1 MATVKKV
8 KLDVRPFQSSWTN
21 DFGFIQQ
28 NGRAVCALCR
38 EDVVCRTSSVK
49 RHFETKHGKTFKDS
63 ADKAEAI
70 QKAVSRYEKQS
81 NAFEN
86 QGTSKNKAT
95 GGQSNAF
102 ENQMTSK
109 NKATEAQ
116 STAFENQRTS
126 KNNAT
131 EASYKLALC
140 IAKHGKPFTDG
151 SFIKAAFL
159 ECSEVLFDGM
169 SDKHM
174 IISRIKD
181 MPVSA
186 RTLERR
192 ISEMADNV
200 NAQQTAALTTT
211 PVFSVALV
219 ESVDINDIPRLA
231 VFARYSDTEMHEEL
245 CCLKPVCGT
254 TKVEDILKT
263 FTEHFEDRGLDI
275 RKIFAVTTDGAS
287 AAVGNKG
294 FTKMV
299 EDKIG
304 HPILKLHCIRH
315 QENLCAKIS
324 GCDLSK
330 VMTTVTKVVNF
341 LLANSSLTD
350 RQFQAF
356 LEEVDS
362 AYKDTPL
369 HSSVRWLSCGKVL
382 ERFVECFDEIKIF
395 LSEKD
400 QDYPELEDRDWI
412 VKLLFLSDITKH
424 LNDFNLLLQ
433 GAGKTVIDLYDTWKA
448 IVAKLTIYSTDIK
461 TGSFHYFKNLKN
473 LSAIHPVNTTD
484 LQVYMKQLK
493 SEFSDRF
500 QDFQHM
506 GPVFSFLI
514 RPDTFK
520 YGELDIPLF
529 EWMEIDELEMQ
540 LIDFQASSLWSA
552 KFKDL
557 REILETSRNNHAA
570 SILSSWTSLP
580 DKFNCMKKVAF
591 ALLSAFGSTYQCE
604 HIFSHMKHTLN
615 PHRSRLTVDHSEGC
629 VKLVSRYSP
638 EIKNLAKGK
647 QGQGSH

>member
-1 MATVKKV
+1 MATAKKV
-8 KLDVRPFQSSWTN
+8 KLDVRSFQSSWTN

-28 NGRAVCALCR
+28 NDRAVCALCC
-38 EDVVCRTSSVK
+38 ENVVCRTSSVK
-49 RHFETKHGKTFKDS
+49 RHFKTKHEKTFKDS
-63 ADKAEAI
+63 TDKAEAI
-70 QKAVSRYEKQS
+70 KKAVSRYEKQS
-81 NAFEN
+81 NVF
-86 QGTSKNKAT
+86 KNLSA
-95 GGQSNAF
+95 
-102 ENQMTSK
+102 
-109 NKATEAQ
+109 
-116 STAFENQRTS
+116 S

-151 SFIKAAFL
+151 DFIKAAFL
-159 ECSEVLFDGM
+159 ECSEVLFDGI
-169 SDKHM
+169 SNKHM

-186 RTLERR
+186 RTVERR
-192 ISEMADNV
+192 ISEMAANV
-200 NAQQTAALTTT
+200 SEQQTVALTTT
-211 PVFSVALV
+211 PVFSVALD

-231 VFARYSDTEMHEEL
+231 VFARYSDTEIHEEL
-245 CCLKPVCGT
+245 CCLKPMYGT
-254 TKVEDILKT
+254 TKGEDILKT
-263 FTEHFEDRGLDI
+263 FTDHFEDRGVDI
-275 RKIFAVTTDGAS
+275 RKIFAVTTDGAP
-287 AAVGNKG
+287 AMVGTTKS

-304 HPILKLHCIRH
+304 HPILKLHCIIH

-324 GCDLSK
+324 SSDLNK
-330 VMTTVTKVVNF
+330 VMATVTKVVNF
-341 LLANSSLTD
+341 LVAHSSLTH

-362 AYKDTPL
+362 AYKDIPL

-395 LSEKD
+395 LSEKG
-400 QDYPELEDRDWI
+400 QDYPELEDRDWT
-412 VKLLFLSDITKH
+412 VKLMFLSDITKH
-424 LNDFNLLLQ
+424 LNDLNLILQ
-433 GAGKTVIDLYDTWKA
+433 GAGKTVMDLYDIWKA
-448 IVAKLTIYSTDIK
+448 FVAKLAVYSSDIK
-461 TGSFHYFKNLKN
+461 TGSFRYFKNLKN

-484 LQVYMKQLK
+484 LQVYMQELK
-493 SEFSDRF
+493 SEFSIRF
-500 QDFQHM
+500 QDFQHT

-520 YGELDIPLF
+520 YSELDESLF
-529 EWMEIDELEMQ
+529 EWMETEELEMQ
-540 LIDFQASSLWSA
+540 LIDLQASSLWSA

-557 REILETSRNNHAA
+557 RELLETSMNDHAA

-604 HIFSHMKHTLN
+604 QIFSHMRHVLN
-615 PHRSRLTVDHSEGC
+615 PHRSKLTTDHSEGC
-629 VKLVSRYSP
+629 VKLKVSRYSP
-638 EIKNLAKGK
+638 EISTLAKGK

>member
-231 VFARYSDTEMHEEL
+231 VFARKCFRGLHIKRRVALTMMRPLPAVQNLNLTLNCTNETEVDWACEAVQSLQPVDNHKGYSVLKFPGATENVAVCRQLLNGLANRGIKVREGLEFTPPVSTVEKQSLKDLCKTQLGWQLDVMEE
-245 CCLKPVCGT
+245 
-254 TKVEDILKT
+254 EDIWT
-263 FTEHFEDRGLDI
+263 I
-275 RKIFAVTTDGAS
+275 WWSRK
-287 AAVGNKG
+287 
-294 FTKMV
+294 
-299 EDKIG
+299 
-304 HPILKLHCIRH
+304 L
-315 QENLCAKIS
+315 
-324 GCDLSK
+324 
-330 VMTTVTKVVNF
+330 
-341 LLANSSLTD
+341 
-350 RQFQAF
+350 
-356 LEEVDS
+356 
-362 AYKDTPL
+362 
-369 HSSVRWLSCGKVL
+369 
-382 ERFVECFDEIKIF
+382 
-395 LSEKD
+395 
-400 QDYPELEDRDWI
+400 
-412 VKLLFLSDITKH
+412 
-424 LNDFNLLLQ
+424 
-433 GAGKTVIDLYDTWKA
+433 
-448 IVAKLTIYSTDIK
+448 
-461 TGSFHYFKNLKN
+461 
-473 LSAIHPVNTTD
+473 
-484 LQVYMKQLK
+484 
-493 SEFSDRF
+493 
-500 QDFQHM
+500 
-506 GPVFSFLI
+506 
-514 RPDTFK
+514 
-520 YGELDIPLF
+520 
-529 EWMEIDELEMQ
+529 
-540 LIDFQASSLWSA
+540 
-552 KFKDL
+552 
-557 REILETSRNNHAA
+557 
-570 SILSSWTSLP
+570 
-580 DKFNCMKKVAF
+580 
-591 ALLSAFGSTYQCE
+591 GST
-604 HIFSHMKHTLN
+604 
-615 PHRSRLTVDHSEGC
+615 
-629 VKLVSRYSP
+629 
-638 EIKNLAKGK
+638 
-647 QGQGSH
+647 